1 MQTIEYKV
9 KVSSD
14 TAGLEEA
21 VKKAEGRLERL
32 SKDSVVVKLDYD
44 GNYKAF
50 YDKVREIN
58 DKVPKL
64 SINFQYDLNKK
75 ALEAAKSD
83 LKDLEGDLDPKISFD
98 KVLSEYKRFS
108 DAVKEN
114 NIKGDLSKID
124 TNDVLRN
131 EISKSNNKKLKDLRK
146 SYAKAFQNLER
157 IAPDKMGELE
167 KVNKVAYNLGYS
179 LPEYNSTFKFTT
191 EKKVE
196 EQRKLVE
203 EIESNV
209 NRLKVS
215 VDSANAQGISVDV
228 DTAQADSKLGEL
240 KKDIDGIEDEK
251 KVHISVETDAEKLK
265 EAVSE
270 WDTTSKKNFAV
281 ASSKSGIIST
291 GEVDKDTQKISTDSF
306 KKLSESTTEPIDTW
320 IRSHTE
326 NVAAFA
332 EGELRQAFEALNN
345 GINKQIVAT
354 ANEMMQLD
362 VDKVNPSRHAEI
374 ISEVKARF
382 EEIDETFEQK
392 AGESLKDNLEE
403 VRQAFISS
411 ISGLDDTSKNELLKS
426 FDTDFK
432 NIYEGIDFNQNIY
445 DIAGELSGY
454 IDNIVDD
461 YTSKLKDSKLVES
474 VNSEKVSDKFYENI
488 EAFKDKFT
496 DEIQKEYQNVL
507 TQIFTDSKNL
517 KSGETSAISI
527 SPLTTAPTATE
538 KPKTSEAV
546 GVPIEPANV
555 AEFRGE
561 IQKQLDALEP
571 VEVKIEQ
578 KPLDKEEIE
587 KAQSE
592 DAVTPVSIK
601 VDNDQDFVADV
612 ENIISKAKEVIEK
625 NSPLTIKIAPEISDD
640 AIKDVAKK
648 VSTKV
653 EEQAKNA
660 ATKGVIKGT
669 LANVQNTV
677 NQAINGNNQTQT
689 KVKKKKY
696 SKKSVQYAKD
706 ELEAYNKLVNS
717 TGKLPRST
725 DKTYSKQ
732 WNELIKSRENLLK
745 SVNTSGEKVQL
756 KSAVGGYVDSFI
768 AKLDEAKKKVDD
780 LNSKPID
787 LTDPKTI
794 ADLESLQTEL
804 DKILNVDSKLSDNKL
819 GNMTKLSSLKEEISG
834 IMGRYSGMSKD
845 LKTQYSSALSQIDS
859 MMKNPT
865 STSAKAVQDMTVKVK
880 ELGAEFKASGQ
891 DVKNFWGV
899 VGDRVTSVNAQFIA
913 QYLSFQDFIR
923 YARTAADTVI
933 QLNSALTELRKVS
946 DASDF
951 RLDQSFKKSAE
962 TGKELGATIK
972 DVINLTADW
981 SRLGYNV
988 DEAEQLA
995 RITTLFKNVGDGIST
1010 DEASSY
1016 MISTLKGFELPTE
1029 YAERMVDVYNE
1040 LGNNYA
1046 ISSGEVGEAL
1056 QRSAASLNAANTS
1069 FEQSAAL
1076 VTATKQH
1083 WLNIWKHILRIH
1095 LIAGNSLETHTT
1107 IQGKSL
1113 YDGITT

>member
-9 KVSSD
+9 KVSPD
-14 TAGLEEA
+14 TTGLKEA
-21 VKKAEGRLERL
+21 VKKADGEFKRL
-32 SKDSVVVKLDYD
+32 DDHTVVVKLDYD
-44 GNYKAF
+44 GNYKKF
-50 YDKVREIN
+50 YEKIKEIN
-58 DKVPKL
+58 DKVPELGVK
-64 SINFQYDLNKK
+64 FQYDLNKK
-75 ALEAAKSD
+75 ALEAAKND
-83 LKDLEGDLDPKISFD
+83 LKNLEGDLDPKISFD
-98 KVLSEYKRFS
+98 KVLNEYKRFS
-108 DAVKEN
+108 DAVKKN

-124 TNDVLRN
+124 TNDALRN
-131 EISKSNNKKLKDLRK
+131 EISKNKELRDFRK

-157 IAPDKMGELE
+157 TAPDKMGELE
-167 KVNKVAYNLGYS
+167 KVNKDAYNLGYS
-179 LPEYNSTFKFTT
+179 LPEYNSTIRLTT
-191 EKKVE
+191 EKKVK

-240 KKDIDGIEDEK
+240 KKDIDSIEDEK
-251 KVHISVETDAEKLK
+251 KVHISVETDTEKLK

-270 WDTTSKKNFAV
+270 WDTASKKNFAV

-291 GEVDKDTQKISTDSF
+291 GEVDKDRSSISTDSF
-306 KKLSESTTEPIDTW
+306 KELSEGSTEPIDTW

-332 EGELRQAFEALNN
+332 KDEIKQAFEAFDD
-345 GINKQIVAT
+345 GIKKQIVAT

-362 VDKVNPSRHAEI
+362 VDKIDSSRRAEI
-374 ISEVKARF
+374 INEIETRF
-382 EEIDETFEQK
+382 KEIDETFEQK
-392 AGESLKDNLEE
+392 AGESLKDNIEE

-426 FDTDFK
+426 FDADFK
-432 NIYEGIDFNQNIY
+432 KVSEGIDFNQSIY
-445 DIAGELSGY
+445 DISEEFSRY
-454 IDNIVDD
+454 VDDIVDD
-461 YTSKLKDSKLVES
+461 YTSKLKDSKTVES
-474 VNSEKVSDKFYENI
+474 INSEDVSNKFYEGI
-488 EAFKDKFT
+488 EAFKDKFA
-496 DEIQKEYQNVL
+496 DEVQKEYQSVL
-507 TQIFTDSKNL
+507 TQIFTDTKNL
-517 KSGETSAISI
+517 KPGETSAISI
-527 SPLTTAPTATE
+527 SPLSTAPIATE

-561 IQKQLDALEP
+561 IQKQLDALDP
-571 VEVKIEQ
+571 IEVKVEQ
-578 KPLDKEEIE
+578 KSLDKEET
-587 KAQSE
+587 KSE
-592 DAVTPVSIK
+592 DTTAPISIE
-601 VDNDQDFVADV
+601 VDNDKDFIADV
-612 ENIISKAKEVIEK
+612 ENIISQAKKVVEK
-625 NSPLTIKIAPEISDD
+625 NSPLTIKVVPEISKE
-640 AIKDVAKK
+640 AIKDVVEK
-648 VSTKV
+648 VSAKV
-653 EEQAKNA
+653 EEQAKKA

-669 LANVQNTV
+669 LTNVQNTV
-677 NQAINGNNQTQT
+677 NKAIKGDAQTQT

-696 SKKSVQYAKD
+696 DKKSIQYAKD
-706 ELEAYNKLVNS
+706 ELEAYNKLVS
-717 TGKLPRST
+717 GTGKLPSST
-725 DKTYSKQ
+725 DKSYSKQ
-732 WNELIKSRENLLK
+732 WDELIKSRENLLK
-745 SVNTSGEKVQL
+745 SVNTSGEKAQL
-756 KSAVGGYVDSFI
+756 KSTVGSYVDSFI
-768 AKLDEAKKKVDD
+768 AKLNEAKKKVDD

-794 ADLESLQTEL
+794 ADLESLQSEL

-819 GNMTKLSSLKEEISG
+819 GNMTKLASLKEEISG
-834 IMGRYSGMSKD
+834 VMGRYSGMSKD
-845 LKTQYSSALSQIDS
+845 LKNKYSSVLNQIGS
-859 MMKNPT
+859 MMDNPS
-865 STSAKAVQDMTVKVK
+865 STSAKAVQDMTLKVK

-891 DVKNFWGV
+891 DVKGFWGI
-899 VGDRVTSVNAQFIA
+899 VGERVTSVNAQFIA

-923 YARTAADTVI
+923 YARIAADTVI

-995 RITTLFKNVGDGIST
+995 RITTLFKNVGDGLST

-1076 VTATKQH
+1076 VTATNAVVQDPKAVG
-1083 WLNIWKHILRIH
+1083 NMWKTNKL
-1095 LIAGNSLETHTT
+1095 
-1107 IQGKSL
+1107 SL
-1113 YDGITT
+1113 YTEMCA